1 MRLKGWKQAMLLT
14 AAFATAVSLT
24 GCGKKEPELTEP
36 AKLGGSATAK
46 PQAAPAATAAAS
58 SATPAA
64 AKKTQYPLKV
74 KDATG
79 KEFTFDKAPDRIVS
93 VSPAETEGL
102 FALGLGDQIVGVS
115 DYDDYPEAAKAKPKM
130 GGITKPNE
138 EALIA
143 ANASV
148 VFTGVSMSKDS
159 VEKLRAM
166 NIQVFKVEP
175 KTLDDA
181 MADIQTFGLITDHQE
196 QADKVVSKMKADRQ
210 KVADAVKSV
219 PADQKKKVYI
229 EFSPGWT
236 VGSGE
241 FMDELVKIAGGV
253 NVAAEKPGWYEISE
267 EKIIQQNPNVIL
279 FAQGFVD
286 DKTKKPLDE
295 IIRARSGWDQI
306 DAVKNNRVI
315 GVDQNLLSR
324 PGPRLTDG
332 LLEMAKGMY
341 PELVK

>member
-1 MRLKGWKQAMLLT
+1 MLHSKNWKQTILLAT
-14 AAFATAVSLT
+14 ALAAAVSLA
-24 GCGKKEPELTEP
+24 GCGKKEAQPELSDP
-36 AKLGGSATAK
+36 AKLGSTTTKAPAGT
-46 PQAAPAATAAAS
+46 AAPT
-58 SATPAA
+58 AA
-64 AKKTQYPLKV
+64 AKKTQYPLKI

-79 KEFTFDKAPDRIVS
+79 KEFKFDKAPDRIVS

-102 FALGLGDQIVGVS
+102 FALELGDNIVGVS
-115 DYDDYPEAAKAKPKM
+115 DFDDYPDAAKSKPKM
-130 GGITKPNE
+130 GGIVKPNQ

-143 ANASV
+143 ANAGV
-148 VFTGVSMSKDS
+148 VFAGVSMKADT

-166 NIQVFKVEP
+166 NINVFKVEP

-181 MADIQTFGLITDHQE
+181 IADIQTFGVITDRQE

-210 KVADAVKSV
+210 KVVDAVKDV
-219 PADQKKKVYI
+219 KADLKKKVYI

-241 FMDELVKIAGGV
+241 FMDELIKIAGGV
-253 NVAAEKPGWYEISE
+253 NVASDTSGWHQISE
-267 EKIIQQNPNVIL
+267 EKIIQQNPSVIL
-279 FAQGFVD
+279 YAKGFVD

-295 IIRARSGWDQI
+295 IIGSRSGWDQI
-306 DAVKNNRVI
+306 DAVKNKKVI

-324 PGPRLTDG
+324 PGPRMTEG
-332 LLEMAKGMY
+332 LLEMAKGIY